1 MEDVEFVK
9 LLEAL
14 DEADEDIPDGLLW
27 HLCALLHMPGYLSCE
42 VAVACEFHHNTV

>member
-1 MEDVEFVK
+1 MEDVQFMK

-14 DEADEDIPDGLLW
+14 NEADEDIPDGLLG
-27 HLCALLHMPGYLSCE
+27 HLRALLHVPGYLSCE

>member
-9 LLEAL
+9 LLETL
-14 DEADEDIPDGLLW
+14 DEADEDIPDGLLG
-27 HLCALLHMPGYLSCE
+27 HLRALLQVAGYLSCE